1 MLRQPFTFTALLSAA
16 ALTLLPAPASA
27 APPKGKV
34 EAKPAKPAAKPK
46 EKPEAKGDK
55 GKAKVDNKKL
65 EAELG
70 SGDSARIGAALG
82 ELIKAGDAA
91 AGAAPAV
98 EALLGKGLSA
108 ELVVK
113 ALEAAGALKQSSSS
127 AAIAPYVK
135 HRSDAVRRAA
145 AKALV
150 KTKGA
155 IAVSTLRQALR
166 SGDAQVRG
174 VAATGLG
181 TLGAKDALP
190 DLFKALAHSVP
201 EAASSIGQLCEP
213 SDCDKFADLTGKHQ
227 FDIMSSGFDQIL
239 FRAEKDMPDDQK
251 IKVVGRIRE
260 LGTKEAG
267 KYLADVKGRWPEG
280 WSKRV
285 KQAIEAAVKA
295 TGGGASGG
303 DE

>member
-1 MLRQPFTFTALLSAA
+1 MLRHTFTFTALLSVAAFALPPPAA
-16 ALTLLPAPASA
+16 AAE
-27 APPKGKV
+27 PKGKT

-46 EKPEAKGDK
+46 DKPETKGDK
-55 GKAKVDNKKL
+55 GKAKVDTKKL

-70 SGDSARIGAALG
+70 SGDSARIGAALA

-91 AGAAPAV
+91 AAAAPAV
-98 EALLGKGLSA
+98 EAALAKGLPA

-113 ALEAAGALKQSSSS
+113 ALDAAGALKQSSSS

-181 TLGAKDALP
+181 ALGAKDALP

-201 EAASSIGQLCEP
+201 EAASSIGQLCQP

-239 FRAEKDMPDDQK
+239 FRAEKEMPDDQK
-251 IKVVGRIRE
+251 IKVIGRIRE

-295 TGGGASGG
+295 TGGSASGG